1 MLTDTQVRRA
11 TASAVRAPSL
21 HNTQPWLFAQVGSSV
36 HVRADRARWLE
47 HEDPL
52 GRELLISCG
61 GALRHLVLGLRE
73 QGLDVRT
80 ELLPDPADPDL
91 VAVVN
96 VVGER
101 PATLVEAQLCEA
113 TELRHTDRSAFSP
126 EPVAQ
131 EVLDRLCGI
140 AAAEGAVL
148 DVLDDDE
155 VLALSVLTSHADRVL
170 AADVAISTEKQ
181 SWTSDLPTPTEGVP
195 SAALPDHGARRGSPV
210 PLRDFESGA
219 QPPAAVDLTAGG
231 SSEPPQA
238 ERPVVVVLGSTAD
251 DPRSWVSAGWVLSD
265 LLLTLTSLGL
275 VASPFTQPLE
285 VPGLRTRLRSAL
297 GMRAHPQMVLRLGHP
312 AGSGSPV
319 TGRRP
324 VSDVLR

>member
-11 TASAVRAPSL
+11 AASAVRAPSL

-61 GALRHLVLGLRE
+61 GALRHLVLGLRA

-80 ELLPDPADPDL
+80 ELLPDPGDPDL

-96 VVGER
+96 VVGEKA
-101 PATLVEAQLCEA
+101 ATLVEAQLCEA

-126 EPVAQ
+126 EPVGQ
-131 EVLDRLCGI
+131 DVLDRLCGI

-181 SWTSDLPTPTEGVP
+181 SWTSDLPAPAEGVP
-195 SAALPDHGARRGSPV
+195 SAALPDHGAHRGSPV

-219 QPPAAVDLTAGG
+219 QPAPAVDLT
-231 SSEPPQA
+231 SEPPQV
-238 ERPVVVVLGSTAD
+238 EHPVVVVLASTAD
-251 DPRSWVSAGWVLSD
+251 DPRSWISSGWVLSD

-285 VPGLRTRLRSAL
+285 VPGLRTRLRSA
-297 GMRAHPQMVLRLGHP
+297 
-312 AGSGSPV
+312 
-319 TGRRP
+319 
-324 VSDVLR
+324 